1 MLGRLF
7 ASEKDAAS
15 TVFPSANAMAHVRMN
30 PVTRDTSVSPDIM
43 AVERA
48 IDFVVSAFF
57 MVVMVAQNGVS
68 RHDETHWTGTSVS
81 LA

>member
-15 TVFPSANAMAHVRMN
+15 TVFPSAKAMAHVRMN

-57 MVVMVAQNGVS
+57 MVVMVAQGGTRGQVICP
-68 RHDETHWTGTSVS
+68 TGMR
-81 LA
+81 